1 MKLLTSYLAAC
12 NNLALG
18 STAAAQHRHDSPA
31 ALQPAMIANTAAEP
45 VTSLDQHLQSSIVA
59 HSPDSSANKLSIY
72 HTLPAANK
80 LVRTSSSS
88 LNMRHTTAKGNTAP
102 MVPNMQLD
110 TRAEAISAAVHH
122 TVESDGKVPHEV
134 QSDSAAGPGTGCQ
147 LMGIAQCTEMWAE
160 ACGNHIPT
168 VTQIFMLPKSEGS
181 YYLAVLSPQT

>member
-31 ALQPAMIANTAAEP
+31 ALQPATTANTAAEP

-59 HSPDSSANKLSIY
+59 HS
-72 HTLPAANK
+72 

-168 VTQIFMLPKSEGS
+168 VTQIFMLLKSEGS
-181 YYLAVLSPQT
+181 YHLAVLSPQT